1 MLFGYFSRTSKWKLL
16 LKSFAIGL
24 VELQVFIPPFL
35 KKYYDLVVLFVLPIL
50 NLWQSYNF
58 GCKMIMTFICVKHML
73 SV

>member
-1 MLFGYFSRTSKWKLL
+1 MLIGYFSRTSKWKLL

-24 VELQVFIPPFL
+24 AELQVFLPLFL

-50 NLWQSYNF
+50 NLWQSYNL